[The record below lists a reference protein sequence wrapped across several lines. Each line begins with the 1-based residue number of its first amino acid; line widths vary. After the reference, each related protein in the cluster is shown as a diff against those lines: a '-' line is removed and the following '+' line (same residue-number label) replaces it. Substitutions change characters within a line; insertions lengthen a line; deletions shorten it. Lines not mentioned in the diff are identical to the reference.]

1 MKRRKAIGRIL
12 LAGGGTVAAY
22 SGYKWYDLKKTPDLT
37 YLEERRKL
45 IEHLAKKI
53 IPATETPGVKEAH
66 VQDYI
71 ILMIKDCTD
80 IKSQNKFIGGLKD
93 LEHYCASVYE
103 RPFGKCTENE
113 KQQVLKYIEKKGRN
127 FRGII
132 GKAQNRFLGKSFFN
146 TLKEYTA
153 GGYCSSEI
161 GATKGLAYVHIPG
174 KFLGCIPMQPGQKS
188 WATK

>member
-22 SGYKWYDLKKTPDLT
+22 SGYKWYDLKRTPDLT
-37 YLEERRKL
+37 YLDQSRDL
-45 IEHLAKKI
+45 IADLAETI
-53 IPATETPGVKEAH
+53 IPATDTPGAKEARVH
-66 VQDYI
+66 DYI

-103 RPFGKCTENE
+103 RSFAKCTENE
-113 KQQVLKYIEKKGRN
+113 KQQVLKHFEEKGRN
-127 FRGII
+127 YKGII

-153 GGYCSSEI
+153 SGYCSSEI